1 MSPVATCDNAIMTDR
16 CVFCGQPI
24 GPDDERTGRGATAA
38 HAACADRALADDA
51 HWDEIAEASG
61 ADDAQ
66 QSGAAARSRGCLAVI
81 AVVVAAALVLASAEG
96 FAPF

>member
-1 MSPVATCDNAIMTDR
+1 MPIMTDR

-24 GPDDERTGRGATAA
+24 GPGEERTGRGAATA

-61 ADDAQ
+61 ADDASP
-66 QSGAAARSRGCLAVI
+66 SGPAPRSRGCLAII
-81 AVVVAAALVLASAEG
+81 AVVLVVALILAAATG

>member
-1 MSPVATCDNAIMTDR
+1 MPIMTDR

-61 ADDAQ
+61 ADDA
-66 QSGAAARSRGCLAVI
+66 SPAGPSPRSRGCLAII
-81 AVVVAAALVLASAEG
+81 AVVLVVALILAAATG